1 MQLGIYYARVSPT
14 TFCIDPFYT
23 KQGNIWDVRYLA
35 NGALVKDE
43 AAFGNVRLI
52 RVGGKLKIDDGVT
65 GSGSGS
71 GSGSSGGVAIKMKIK
86 DSGGV

>member
-1 MQLGIYYARVSPT
+1 M
-14 TFCIDPFYT
+14 
-23 KQGNIWDVRYLA
+23 
-35 NGALVKDE
+35 KDE